1 MTPERQIEI
10 FVESAMR
17 NVILLMM
24 DEVTMLDAVAAL
36 RYEIIREVAFRK
48 RIKQSKE
55 LMNYE

>member
-17 NVILLMM
+17 NVISLMM